1 MTSKKPKSKSPSI
14 KSQKGGYSKSRPAKS
29 ETLPTPDSDPA
40 EATSGQL
47 VRLHDLNGVVVFYL
61 PREMRRILGAQ
72 LLSQQCNDL
81 RRTQITWI
89 VRTASDV
96 IYVDMPILV
105 KDLPADV
112 NAVANAGTASGS
124 ALIRRSKRGDRDA

>member
-1 MTSKKPKSKSPSI
+1 MTSKKLKPKSPTI
-14 KSQKGGYSKSRPAKS
+14 KSSKAGYSKTCPAKS
-29 ETLPTPDSDPA
+29 AALPPPGSDPA
-40 EATSGQL
+40 KAASGQL
-47 VRLHDLNGVVVFYL
+47 VRLHDINGVVVFYI

-72 LLSQQCNDL
+72 LLSQQCTDL

-105 KDLPADV
+105 KDLPIGVDS
-112 NAVANAGTASGS
+112 VANAGESSGS
-124 ALIRRSKRGDRDA
+124 TADRRSKRGDRDA

>member
-1 MTSKKPKSKSPSI
+1 MTSKKPKSKSLSVS
-14 KSQKGGYSKSRPAKS
+14 SQKGGYSKSRPAKS
-29 ETLPTPDSDPA
+29 EALPAPDSDRA

-72 LLSQQCNDL
+72 LLSQQCTDL

-105 KDLPADV
+105 KDLPIGVDS
-112 NAVANAGTASGS
+112 VANAGESSGS
-124 ALIRRSKRGDRDA
+124 TADRRSKRGDRDA

>member
-1 MTSKKPKSKSPSI
+1 MKSKKLKPKSPTI
-14 KSQKGGYSKSRPAKS
+14 KSSKAGYSKTRPAKS
-29 ETLPTPDSDPA
+29 AALPPPGSEPA
-40 EATSGQL
+40 ESTSGQL

-72 LLSQQCNDL
+72 LLSQQCTDL

>member
-1 MTSKKPKSKSPSI
+1 M
-14 KSQKGGYSKSRPAKS
+14 RPAKPKA
-29 ETLPTPDSDPA
+29 LPAPDSDPV

-72 LLSQQCNDL
+72 LLSQQLNEL
-81 RRTQITWI
+81 RRTQITLI
-89 VRTASDV
+89 VRTANDV
-96 IYVDMPILV
+96 IYVDLPILV

>member
-1 MTSKKPKSKSPSI
+1 MTSKKPEPKSSTTKS
-14 KSQKGGYSKSRPAKS
+14 SKAGSSKLRPAKS
-29 ETLPTPDSDPA
+29 AALPSPGSDPA
-40 EATSGQL
+40 ESTSGQL

-61 PREMRRILGAQ
+61 PREMKSILGAQ
-72 LLSQQCNDL
+72 LLSQQLTDL

-96 IYVDMPILV
+96 IYVDMPTLV

-112 NAVANAGTASGS
+112 DAVANAAKASGS
-124 ALIRRSKRGDRDA
+124 ALIRPSKRGDRNA

>member
-1 MTSKKPKSKSPSI
+1 MTSKKPKSKSPPI

-29 ETLPTPDSDPA
+29 EALPAPGSDPA

-72 LLSQQCNDL
+72 LLSQQLNEL
-81 RRTQITWI
+81 RRTQITLI
-89 VRTASDV
+89 VRTANDV
-96 IYVDMPILV
+96 IYVDLPILV